1 MLLAPAGESSANIV
15 AGRERAGV
23 DASGSRGIG
32 GPKKSVALLELSI
45 RLVGCRSCEIDGF
58 RVRTSEEVSSRLL
71 CDEDVDT
78 LLACIVRCRGLGD
91 VKGEGVLDEVRDR
104 VVGKVTLD
112 LLALS
117 LGFAAD
123 NV

>member
-1 MLLAPAGESSANIV
+1 MLLAPGESSANIV

-23 DASGSRGIG
+23 DTSGSREMG
-32 GPKKSVALLELSI
+32 GPKKSVALLSI
-45 RLVGCRSCEIDGF
+45 RLVGLRSWEMDGF
-58 RVRTSEEVSSRLL
+58 RVRTREDASSRLL
-71 CDEDVDT
+71 CDEDIDT
-78 LLACIVRCRGLGD
+78 LLACMVRCRGLGD
-91 VKGEGVLDEVRDR
+91 VKGEGVVDEVRDR

-112 LLALS
+112 LLALC